1 VELHDLYSTPNIVW
15 VMKFRRM
22 RWEVGHIVHM
32 GKRRNVYCAFV
43 KNCEGKRPC
52 GKPRDG

>member
-1 VELHDLYSTPNIVW
+1 MELHDLYSTPNIVW